1 MVVNRSNSADK
12 KPLAKGTPGRTA
24 SKNNVL
30 KQTLEQKKP
39 GPPRPP
45 TRSNSSIDNSP
56 PPTTEPME
64 VDHSSDPSSA
74 LPSSTNPAS
83 GPPSPS
89 STAPATA
96 PNASSTLDATSSPTR
111 SIAAATAEQPPQ
123 SPPQQSRVQDLT
135 HQATLPHHNKSKAT
149 RKNKIY
155 FSLQFPPA
163 TIPTDKKVTSTIK
176 LAAYRQNLI
185 KIIETLV
192 KIDDSIAL
200 WPYEY
205 PNSPESDLLN
215 NPTAL
220 GESIN
225 QIQNIFDGFRIHKE
239 LSRCYVN
246 CLLGFDMDYDRF
258 MESATVMLEDVPAQ
272 LYKRTL
278 QVPHIAPLGWLF
290 GTHKEMSLQSF
301 EGLLNTVVSALAPN
315 QAPAIQLGLSFKPI
329 WDGTSKKECEQT
341 RAKDRSRTKW
351 AIHVE
356 AIAEIALTSKAFL
369 KKALLSSEI
378 RAHTNLPLL
387 LVPIL
392 QKKTPVSEAEEIK
405 RAIARHAT
413 VLQSI
418 SKSFSS
424 KILSLNRPLP
434 SLQNAT
440 LRTTLMAVTTS
451 AGKKLFLSADPTW
464 NGQGFSI
471 SYPTLYAAQASDFVE
486 YLPAYLAHSHGE
498 DVYRWF
504 TADAIAEAKAMDW
517 DQDKQRPISQ
527 DGLALCSTLQSLDL
541 EWCLASPDANKP
553 STTAKDLDSIT
564 IPSFNTANLPAA
576 VQPGIPSVAPP
587 AAALGSSQHAIEV
600 HDDITMASTVD
611 SRLSALEESCALLP
625 LIMKKLEALSPP
637 PPSTAPRSTSTPAVS
652 STPSVHGSAS
662 GARD

>member
-1 MVVNRSNSADK
+1 MVVNRSNSSEK
-12 KPLAKGTPGRTA
+12 KPPAKGTPGRTS
-24 SKNNVL
+24 SKSNVL
-30 KQTLEQKKP
+30 KHTLEQKKS

-45 TRSNSSIDNSP
+45 ARSNSSTDNSP

-64 VDHSSDPSSA
+64 VDHSSDTSSA
-74 LPSSTNPAS
+74 PPAATEPAS
-83 GPPSPS
+83 A
-89 STAPATA
+89 APATT
-96 PNASSTLDATSSPTR
+96 PDASSAQDATSSTM
-111 SIAAATAEQPPQ
+111 SSSAATAGQPPQ
-123 SPPQQSRVQDLT
+123 SPPQQSRVPDLS
-135 HQATLPHHNKSKAT
+135 HQKTPPHHNKSKAT

-176 LAAYRQNLI
+176 LDAYHQNLI
-185 KIIETLV
+185 KIIETLT
-192 KIDDSIAL
+192 KIDDSLAL

-258 MESATVMLEDVPAQ
+258 MESTTVMLEDVPAK

-290 GTHKEMSLQSF
+290 ATHEEMSLQSF
-301 EGLLNTVVSALAPN
+301 ESLLNTVVSGLAPN

-329 WDGTSKKECEQT
+329 WDGTSKKEREQT
-341 RAKDRSRTKW
+341 CAKDRSRTKW

-369 KKALLSSEI
+369 KKALLSPEI

-392 QKKTPVSEAEEIK
+392 QKKTLVSEAEEIK

-434 SLQNAT
+434 ALQNAT

-471 SYPTLYAAQASDFVE
+471 SYPTLYAAQASDYVE
-486 YLPAYLAHSHGE
+486 YLPAYLAHSHGDE
-498 DVYRWF
+498 AYRWF
-504 TADAIAEAKAMDW
+504 TADAVAEAQTMDW

-527 DGLALCSTLQSLDL
+527 DGLALRSTLQSLDL
-541 EWCLASPDANKP
+541 EWCLSSPDANTP
-553 STTAKDLDSIT
+553 NTMAKDLDSIT
-564 IPSFNTANLPAA
+564 IPSFNTANPPAA
-576 VQPGIPSVAPP
+576 IQPGIPSVAPP
-587 AAALGSSQHAIEV
+587 VTALGSSQQAIEV
-600 HDDITMASTVD
+600 QDDITMASTVD

-637 PPSTAPRSTSTPAVS
+637 PPSPAPGSTSTPAVS